1 MSNWI
6 KELVSHAVHGICVCD
21 KTIVKQALWMCT
33 YLKLL
38 PFPSLDLMTLRL
50 MQICPFLHAFNGPS
64 GDLCVLKTSD
74 FPPAS
79 STLHLWSCCTL
90 CSCRLAG
97 SRSLKLLLLLA
108 NLWSK
113 STLHFQRRTVDD
125 VRSLQRT
132 QISRNTI
139 DWKDAGKGSQMHQCL
154 GINDNGHQVEGRA
167 GH

>member
-50 MQICPFLHAFNGPS
+50 MQICSFLHAFNGSS

-79 STLHLWSCCTL
+79 STLHLWSCC
-90 CSCRLAG
+90 SCRLAG
-97 SRSLKLLLLLA
+97 SWSLKLLLLLA
-108 NLWSK
+108 DLWSK
-113 STLHFQRRTVDD
+113 STLLHFQRRTVDD
-125 VRSLQRT
+125 VRSLRRT
-132 QISRNTI
+132 QISRTPLI
-139 DWKDAGKGSQMHQCL
+139 ESMR
-154 GINDNGHQVEGRA
+154 ERA
-167 GH
+167 HRCISFT